1 MAESRGIAFSGLWVR
16 RPRPPEMRK
25 VPMQAE
31 RAVSTPRLVLEPGS
45 WPPLPVTL
53 RAQIPAQARGVGFQ
67 GPRTDSPAA
76 RKRPWRAE
84 IRSAAWEEMRG
95 C

>member
-1 MAESRGIAFSGLWVR
+1 MGEETEASGD
-16 RPRPPEMRK
+16 EEG
-25 VPMQAE
+25 AHAG

-45 WPPLPVTL
+45 WLPFPFTF
-53 RAQIPAQARGVGFQ
+53 RARIPAQARGVGFQ
-67 GPRTDSPAA
+67 GPRTDSLAA

-84 IRSAAWEEMRG
+84 IRLEAWEEMRG